1 MILCLDIG
9 NTQIFGCVFQK
20 DEILFTFRHDAIN
33 HYTSDQLGI
42 FFKNILS
49 ENDIATNKISK
60 VAICSVAPH
69 LNYPIKSACKKYLLK
84 EPFVLQNTSNIN
96 VKIKIQNPNEVG
108 PDLIAGAIAAVKLFP
123 NKNRIV
129 ADFGTATTICPINA
143 NNEFLVSL
151 QELLCLLVRLCMESL
166 VFFNSQINSAN
177 STYPF
182 VL

>member
-69 LNYPIKSACKKYLLK
+69 LIIERAFCTPKYIKY
-84 EPFVLQNTSNIN
+84 
-96 VKIKIQNPNEVG
+96 
-108 PDLIAGAIAAVKLFP
+108 
-123 NKNRIV
+123 
-129 ADFGTATTICPINA
+129 
-143 NNEFLVSL
+143 
-151 QELLCLLVRLCMESL
+151 
-166 VFFNSQINSAN
+166 
-177 STYPF
+177 
-182 VL
+182 